1 MSMAANFTTSET
13 PRAAETRRCKLNR
26 FSRVQ
31 KSGHVIAFDELDS
44 EVIVM
49 GAVKRRR
56 AV

>member
-13 PRAAETRRCKLNR
+13 PRASETRRCKLNR